1 MKVVVG
7 VVTMIMIMI
16 LNVIVLGMI
25 GVIKLIIQVNVM
37 ILMK

>member
-1 MKVVVG
+1 MRVVVG

-25 GVIKLIIQVNVM
+25 GIIKLIIQVNVM